1 MSSKIRVNYYSTT
14 DIMKYCKNYLPFGLL
29 SSLCG
34 GTTPTTILGLMKE
47 NFENVLRLKRVIKAI
62 VSSFRS
68 RKIRQAALIKRMQK
82 HQSKIIKIQALFRG
96 HRVRTRYLAAIKKIK
111 LEAPKKTKG
120 YKQMSK
126 LQANIKGF
134 LFRKRRLRAL
144 EKLNRGG

>member
-47 NFENVLRLKRVIKAI
+47 NFENVLRLKRAIKAI

-82 HQSKIIKIQALFRG
+82 HQSKIIKI
-96 HRVRTRYLAAIKKIK
+96 
-111 LEAPKKTKG
+111 
-120 YKQMSK
+120 
-126 LQANIKGF
+126 
-134 LFRKRRLRAL
+134 
-144 EKLNRGG
+144 